1 MKELP
6 ELEAHNKRRYVLLA
20 FQDDVGL
27 ALSDS
32 CAYCDAIILSKA
44 AKIPR
49 RQMLDRKI
57 VADGTYN
64 MDSTEEAVPPS
75 LLQFVGMVE
84 HGADI
89 KSQLR
94 FGAPKTDLAM
104 AQLLQYNCYA
114 RFKEGAPTHRHSK
127 VRETPFPI
135 YIGLSVLA
143 NTRRRKL
150 VEMLHAN
157 GLSISYDRVL
167 EISAELGD
175 AVVAKYI
182 GDGVVCPPELRTGL
196 FTTSA
201 IDNIDHNPSS
211 TTSTTSF
218 HGTSISL
225 FQHPTHV
232 NEGEKREEL
241 QVRGTK
247 VKRVPELPDS
257 YTNIKPAHFT
267 NNSPPHPKMAGAG
280 MSLLDME
287 ILKPQMALELEW
299 LQKVSI
305 TEVHDSVNLTWS
317 SHHADKKRGPAFKAC
332 ISALMPLLRDQAHSV
347 ATVRHVMD
355 KIRDAVRLLNPGQLP
370 VITADQ
376 PIYATA
382 KQIQWQWPED
392 YGESHFLIM
401 FGGLH
406 IEMTALRSL
415 GFLLEDSGWT
425 GALTEARVA
434 SVGTA
439 DSFLSAAS
447 VTTVSACCAV

>member
-1 MKELP
+1 LKELP
-6 ELEAHNKRRYVLLA
+6 ELEAHNKRRDVLLA

-27 ALSDS
+27 ALSES
-32 CAYCDAIILSKA
+32 CAYCDAIILFKA

-64 MDSTEEAVPPS
+64 MDSTEEAIPPS

-167 EISAELGD
+167 EIFAELGD

-267 NNSPPHPKMAGAG
+267 NNSPPPPKMAGAG

-287 ILKPQMALELEW
+287 ILKPQMALEFEW

-305 TEVHDSVNLTWS
+305 TEVHNSKPHMVIPPRRQEKGS
-317 SHHADKKRGPAFKAC
+317 C
-332 ISALMPLLRDQAHSV
+332 IQ
-347 ATVRHVMD
+347 
-355 KIRDAVRLLNPGQLP
+355 
-370 VITADQ
+370 
-376 PIYATA
+376 
-382 KQIQWQWPED
+382 
-392 YGESHFLIM
+392 
-401 FGGLH
+401 GLY
-406 IEMTALRSL
+406 LRS
-415 GFLLEDSGWT
+415 DASPARSGSLCSYSAT
-425 GALTEARVA
+425 CHGQDQRCSEVA
-434 SVGTA
+434 EPRT
-439 DSFLSAAS
+439 
-447 VTTVSACCAV
+447 SACDHSGSADICYSQADPVAVA